1 MSDPITITS
10 TEHDGLLFV
19 DMEADEALGELF
31 RFRVQFESRDAA
43 IDLSALLG
51 TSMTV
56 TLTGRDGYVRH
67 FNGMVCEAS
76 QTGVVTVQSLV
87 FAHYAVTLVP
97 QPWLLEQVLDCRIFL
112 NLSAPDI
119 IKQLLSES
127 GYTDVKFSLTGSYA
141 ARDYCVQYRE
151 DRLNFIHRLME
162 QEGIYYYFVHDASKH
177 TMVLADGVSAHSAAD
192 EFKTVPYAAQVDN
205 LLRTQSTIS
214 QFESTRGVDGVA
226 FKLTDYN
233 PLTPKASLLSSDTSA
248 GNGPSKSYSGFDFPG
263 AHGTAALGQHYA
275 NVRAEALTA
284 ARSHHGGLTDACA
297 AQIGNL
303 FTLSDYPRGAFN
315 QEYLLTAT
323 SIHLH
328 GDGHASGGGAGAT
341 FRCHFRALPTRIPFR
356 KEPKT
361 EKPKVVGM
369 QTAIVCGSDTDEEI
383 AVDKYGRV
391 QVTFHWNKPDKDHAQ
406 SSCPVRVASPWAGK
420 AWGAV
425 SIPRVGQE
433 VVVSFLE
440 GDPDRPLIIGSVYNA
455 DNLPPY
461 TLPDNKTQSGI
472 KSRSLLGGSDDFN
485 ELRFEDKK
493 GSEQFFIH
501 AQKDMVE
508 EVEND
513 HTVTIDHDETSTV
526 KNDQTLTVK
535 HDQTTTVENNQT
547 LTVDNDQ
554 TETIKHDRKA
564 TVQNDDTLDVSM
576 NGTTSIGQK
585 FKLSAG
591 TEIEL
596 VTGASSIVMK
606 SSGDIEIK
614 GVNITITGNMGV
626 KIEGQ
631 VEVGIKAGATMDLGA
646 GATLKA
652 HSDGMLEV
660 AGTAMTTVKGTM
672 TTVKGDAMTQVS
684 GGIIMIG

>member
-10 TEHDGLLFV
+10 TECDDLLFV
-19 DMEADEALGELF
+19 DMSADEALGELF
-31 RFRVQFESRDAA
+31 RFHVQFESRDAG

-56 TLTGRDGYVRH
+56 TLVARDGYVRH

-76 QTGVVTVQSLV
+76 QTGVATVESLV
-87 FAHYAVTLVP
+87 YAQYAVTLVP
-97 QPWLLEQVLDCRIFL
+97 KPWLLEQVVDCRIFTDI
-112 NLSAPDI
+112 SAPDI

-162 QEGIYYYFVHDASKH
+162 QEGIYYYFVHNETKH

-192 EFKTVPYAAQVDN
+192 EFRTVPYAAQLDN
-205 LLRTQSTIS
+205 MLRTQSTIS
-214 QFESTRGVDGVA
+214 MFESTRGVDSA
-226 FKLTDYN
+226 TFKLTDYN
-233 PLTPKASLLSSDTSA
+233 PLTPKTSLLSSDTSD
-248 GNGPSKSYSGFDFPG
+248 GHQPSKSYSAFDFPG
-263 AHGTAALGQHYA
+263 SHGEAGVGQHYA
-275 NVRAEALTA
+275 NVRAEAFTA
-284 ARSHHGGLTDACA
+284 SRSRYSGMTDACS

-303 FTLSDYPRGAFN
+303 FTLSDYPRSALN
-315 QEYLLTAT
+315 QEYLITGT
-323 SIHLH
+323 NIQVH
-328 GDGHASGGGAGAT
+328 GGGHASGSGGNLT
-341 FRCHFRALPTRIPFR
+341 FRCHFRALSSRLPFR
-356 KEPKT
+356 KDLKT

-369 QTAIVCGSDTDEEI
+369 QTAVVTGSDTDEEI

-391 QVTFHWNKPDKDHAQ
+391 QVTFHWNKPDKENAQ

-420 AWGAV
+420 NWGAV

-461 TLPDNKTQSGI
+461 ALPDNKTQSGI
-472 KSRSLLGGSDDFN
+472 KSRSLLGTADDAN

-513 HTVTIDHDETSTV
+513 HTVTIDHDEITTV
-526 KNDQTLTVK
+526 KND
-535 HDQTTTVENNQT
+535 QT

-554 TETIKHDRKA
+554 TETVKHDRKI
-564 TVQNDDTLDVSM
+564 TVQNDDKLDVTA
-576 NGTTSIGQK
+576 NGTSTIGQK

-614 GVNITITGNMGV
+614 GVNIKITADVGV

-646 GATLKA
+646 GASLKA

>member
-10 TEHDGLLFV
+10 TEHDNLLFV
-19 DMEADEALGELF
+19 DMSADEALGELF
-31 RFRVQFESRDAA
+31 RFHVQFESRDAG
-43 IDLSALLG
+43 IDLSGLLG

-56 TLTGRDGYVRH
+56 TLVARDGYVRH

-76 QTGVVTVQSLV
+76 QTGVATVESLV
-87 FAHYAVTLVP
+87 YAQYAVTLVP
-97 QPWLLEQVLDCRIFL
+97 KPWLLEQVVDCRIFL
-112 NLSAPDI
+112 NISAPDI

-162 QEGIYYYFVHDASKH
+162 QEGIYYYFVHDATKH

-192 EFKTVPYAAQVDN
+192 EFKTVPYAAQLDN
-205 LLRTQSTIS
+205 MLRTQSTIS
-214 QFESTRGVDGVA
+214 MFESTRGVDSA
-226 FKLTDYN
+226 TFKLTDYN
-233 PLTPKASLLSSDTSA
+233 PLTPKTSLLSSDTSD
-248 GNGPSKSYSGFDFPG
+248 GHQPSKSYSAFDFPG
-263 AHGTAALGQHYA
+263 SHGEAEVGQHYA
-275 NVRAEALTA
+275 NVRAEAFTA
-284 ARSHHGGLTDACA
+284 SRSRYSGMTDACS

-303 FTLSDYPRGAFN
+303 FTLSDYPLSALN
-315 QEYLLTAT
+315 QEYLMTGT
-323 SIHLH
+323 SIQVH
-328 GDGHASGGGAGAT
+328 GGGHASGSGGSLT
-341 FRCHFRALPTRIPFR
+341 FRCHFRVLSSRIPFR
-356 KEPKT
+356 KDLKT

-369 QTAIVCGSDTDEEI
+369 QTAIVTGSDTDEEI

-391 QVTFHWNKPDKDHAQ
+391 QVTFHWNKPDKENAQ

-472 KSRSLLGGSDDFN
+472 KSRSLLGTADDAN

-513 HTVTIDHDETSTV
+513 HTVTIDHDEIT
-526 KNDQTLTVK
+526 TVK
-535 HDQTTTVENNQT
+535 HD
-547 LTVDNDQ
+547 
-554 TETIKHDRKA
+554 RKI
-564 TVQNDDTLDVSM
+564 TVQNDDKLDVTA
-576 NGTTSIGQK
+576 NGTSTIGQK

-614 GVNITITGNMGV
+614 GVNIKITGDVGV

-646 GATLKA
+646 GASLKA

-672 TTVKGDAMTQVS
+672 TTIKGDAMTQVS